1 VQSAC
6 KETVVVQMYGDSTQ
20 DRAYRFGNLEAELIA
35 RFGSGRVMLVNQ
47 AVGGTDS
54 TQLVAGTDKRN
65 LPWPQNVSADILM
78 MKHGANDAWRHI
90 PLDTF
95 TADMRLFAQQ
105 QPIVLE
111 TPNPWNHAAVSPE
124 VDETPPYAD
133 AIRAVAEETGSPLAD
148 TRAYVLSL
156 PGWGSM
162 LEDGVHQTPELDALI
177 AKNVT
182 APALAPIIASML
194 CSK

>member
-1 VQSAC
+1 
-6 KETVVVQMYGDSTQ
+6 
-20 DRAYRFGNLEAELIA
+20 
-35 RFGSGRVMLVNQ
+35 
-47 AVGGTDS
+47 
-54 TQLVAGTDKRN
+54 
-65 LPWPQNVSADILM
+65 
-78 MKHGANDAWRHI
+78 
-90 PLDTF
+90 
-95 TADMRLFAQQ
+95 
-105 QPIVLE
+105 
-111 TPNPWNHAAVSPE
+111 

-156 PGWGSM
+156 PDWGSM

-194 CSK
+194 CAR